1 MEGVSL
7 ESDRDKDCDRLA
19 AIQQYLLH
27 GTYLPSVSKN
37 DKRAIRKATA
47 DGQYELD
54 GMWT

>member
-7 ESDRDKDCDRLA
+7 ESDSDKDSDRLA

-27 GTYLPSVSKN
+27 GTYLTSLSKN
-37 DKRAIRKATA
+37 GKRSIRKATA